1 MAEKVRI
8 LVPGAINARVLDALH
23 DRYDII
29 RIDRADPALVPAD
42 VAGTIRG
49 VAVSGTF
56 GAPMFAH
63 LPNLEIV
70 ASFGVGYDGVD
81 VKAAA
86 AHDVVVTNTP
96 DVLDDEVADTTIG
109 LLINT
114 VRQLPQAEA
123 WLRAGRWAREGAF
136 PLTPLSLR
144 GRKAGLYGLGRIG
157 GAIAERLKGF
167 GIEIAYHTRRKRD
180 DVPYAYYP
188 TLKELA
194 AAVDILIAIVPKTP
208 DTHKTID
215 ADILEALGP
224 NGVFINV
231 GRGWTVDEEALASAL
246 ENGVIAAAGLDV
258 FQDEPNVPEAF
269 LKLPNISLLP
279 HVASASV
286 VTRDA
291 MAGLVAENVIGW
303 FERGGPVT
311 PVPET
316 PVAARG

>member
-1 MAEKVRI
+1 
-8 LVPGAINARVLDALH
+8 
-23 DRYDII
+23 
-29 RIDRADPALVPAD
+29 
-42 VAGTIRG
+42 
-49 VAVSGTF
+49 
-56 GAPMFAH
+56 
-63 LPNLEIV
+63 
-70 ASFGVGYDGVD
+70 
-81 VKAAA
+81 
-86 AHDVVVTNTP
+86 
-96 DVLDDEVADTTIG
+96 
-109 LLINT
+109 
-114 VRQLPQAEA
+114 
-123 WLRAGRWAREGAF
+123 
-136 PLTPLSLR
+136 
-144 GRKAGLYGLGRIG
+144 
-157 GAIAERLKGF
+157 
-167 GIEIAYHTRRKRD
+167 
-180 DVPYAYYP
+180 
-188 TLKELA
+188 
-194 AAVDILIAIVPKTP
+194 
-208 DTHKTID
+208 D

-316 PVAARG
+316 